1 MKRNCLRQYKN
12 ETRLTNYHGST
23 IKLLDSI
30 NFRYD
35 IIYTIQYIR
44 IKTIHNKK
52 NIETTL
58 KLKSESKT
66 KMKRQASKLL
76 KISLSTFD
84 WLLALWYG
92 EDWVEDTY
100 IWIFR
105 LGFRFQIDE
114 EIWWDT
120 RICDDSR
127 NFGVRKRIGENI

>member
-84 WLLALWYG
+84 
-92 EDWVEDTY
+92 
-100 IWIFR
+100 
-105 LGFRFQIDE
+105 
-114 EIWWDT
+114 
-120 RICDDSR
+120 
-127 NFGVRKRIGENI
+127 